1 MPAPIVGPL
10 RVGSTGASVRL
21 VQGRLNV
28 TVDGSFGSR
37 TDAAVRAFQSSNGLR
52 SDGIVGPLTAAALGF
67 PFQLGSPPASSPRPP
82 GPSRGQQLIPHDS
95 RPSQGGTAAAQIL
108 EAIAQAIV
116 AFGNRLLDPFV
127 RLGSQVLEVVSM
139 VTSSIRQITSFLRAQ
154 VGRAIELVE
163 ALAAPIRTAFRMMES
178 MLTNVLSFLR
188 RLLGLDIIA
197 ERIERVIGRVRQ
209 AVNQV
214 IDLAI
219 NVLRGVGGLIENF
232 LGRVVD
238 ILVGTL
244 RELATL

>member
-1 MPAPIVGPL
+1 
-10 RVGSTGASVRL
+10 
-21 VQGRLNV
+21 
-28 TVDGSFGSR
+28 
-37 TDAAVRAFQSSNGLR
+37 
-52 SDGIVGPLTAAALGF
+52 
-67 PFQLGSPPASSPRPP
+67 
-82 GPSRGQQLIPHDS
+82 
-95 RPSQGGTAAAQIL
+95 
-108 EAIAQAIV
+108 
-116 AFGNRLLDPFV
+116 
-127 RLGSQVLEVVSM
+127 M